1 MASPSRNDIDYD
13 SMAIATIP
21 FLRVHADGSLSMCPD
36 EADEANEDAQTTEA
50 SQQAGGKRAAQGT
63 LPEVLEP
70 KPKAKSAKFLASTKA
85 FDFKKALGVT
95 GSGSGGSRGLRQ
107 RRGCRSV
114 SESDCEHRHESQEQ
128 LAHWHTSP
136 GLGTS
141 SSSSS
146 SASEPHPN
154 PHHGHHIVESEEEAF
169 RILFDGMT
177 RGVPV
182 EFHFVD

>member
-1 MASPSRNDIDYD
+1 MASASPSRNDNYDYD
-13 SMAIATIP
+13 NMAIANATIP

-36 EADEANEDAQTTEA
+36 EADEDAQKSQKTEA

-70 KPKAKSAKFLASTKA
+70 KPKAKFMASTKA

-95 GSGSGGSRGLRQ
+95 GPGSGGSRGLRQ

-114 SESDCEHRHESQEQ
+114 SDCEHRHESQEQ
-128 LAHWHTSP
+128 PAHWHTSP

-154 PHHGHHIVESEEEAF
+154 PHHGHHIATEEEAF
-169 RILFDGMT
+169 QLLFDGMM